1 MTRPCNMAAWPCT
14 QGRSHAGA
22 QAVKHDRLLAVP
34 GRMVV
39 RLGMAMP
46 AQLLALRICFSVF

>member
-1 MTRPCNMAAWPCT
+1 MAAWPCT